1 MRIVGTKYCGH
12 DSALCLLDAKQ
23 KTIFAMSTERVTRI
37 KHDQLDI
44 TPILDNYKFEVVDY
58 VAHSYSDFEDKGQD
72 GELREK
78 MLYNKEIEKAL
89 RLIINPTYIKD
100 LNISRIEKNIAIFKS
115 LFTNFSAVKDYYSA
129 KFKRAL
135 VRETPEGNK
144 KAFINYI
151 KINFEKFGL
160 RPKDIFF
167 YEHHLCHAI
176 PSYCLSPF
184 NGDKAIAF
192 TIDGQ
197 GDGFFSKVYVFE
209 GLADYKLIGQSSAD
223 FIGGGD
229 RFLSIGR
236 IYNLFTQA
244 MDLRPNNDEGK
255 VEALAAFG
263 SADEGLLNQLR
274 SATNINKNSLSIEL
288 DKKEIDSFYDMS
300 WLKLQRRQIG
310 NENFCAS
317 VQDYL
322 EETIVNYLN
331 AVHEKYPINNLCL
344 SGGVAAN
351 IIMSLNIFERTN
363 FKNIYVL
370 PPMGDE
376 GLAIG
381 SAILTAMDFN
391 QDVSWLKDFEM
402 PYFGDSYTREQVKK
416 VLDSCNNITYEDLG
430 DNWPYEA
437 AISVSKGKICSLFQG
452 KMEFG
457 PRALGNRSIVAN
469 PMLEDTRQKINS
481 TVKRRP
487 SYQPFCPSILE
498 EERERLF
505 KNSFSHKHMAIA
517 FRMKDEF
524 IKDLPCAVHID
535 GTARPQFVE
544 EKDNPYYYRYLKAL
558 KEITGYGVSLNT
570 SFNLHGRTIVRTPQ
584 DAIVDFIDCNIDE
597 LFIEGFRVKLK
608 QGIYKDYE

>member
-1 MRIVGTKYCGH
+1 MKIVGTKYCGH
-12 DSALCLLDAKQ
+12 DSALCLIDTNE

-44 TPILDNYKFEVVDY
+44 SPILDSYNLEGIDY

-78 MLYNKEIEKAL
+78 MIYNKEIEKAI
-89 RLIINPTYIKD
+89 RLIISPTYIKD
-100 LNISRIEKNIAIFKS
+100 LNISRIQKNLAIFKS
-115 LFTNFSAVKDYYSA
+115 LFTNISAVKSYYSA

-135 VRETPEGNK
+135 INETPEGNK

-151 KINFEKFGL
+151 KINFKKFGL
-160 RPKDIFF
+160 IPKNIFF

-184 NGDKAIAF
+184 NGERAIAL

-209 GLADYKLIGQSSAD
+209 GGAEFKLIGESSAD

-244 MDLRPNNDEGK
+244 MDLRPNSDEGK

-263 SADEGLLNQLR
+263 SADKVLLNLLKN
-274 SATNINKNSLSIEL
+274 ATKIDKNSLSIGF
-288 DKKEIDSFYDMS
+288 DIDRIKPFYDMY
-300 WLKLQRRQIG
+300 WLKDQRNKIG
-310 NENFCAS
+310 NENFCAT
-317 VQDYL
+317 VQKYLEDIIVDYL
-322 EETIVNYLN
+322 NIVY
-331 AVHEKYPINNLCL
+331 EKYPINNLCL

-351 IIMSLNIFERTN
+351 IIMSLQIFERTN

-370 PPMGDE
+370 PAMGDE

-381 SAILTAMDFN
+381 SAILTAIDLD
-391 QDVSWLKDFEM
+391 QDISWLKAFIM
-402 PYFGDSYTREQVKK
+402 PYFGDSYTREQVKTTLEGFDK
-416 VLDSCNNITYEDLG
+416 ITFEDMESI
-430 DNWPYEA
+430 WPEEA
-437 AISVSKGKICSLFQG
+437 AKSVSQGKICSLFHG
-452 KMEFG
+452 RMEFG
-457 PRALGNRSIVAN
+457 PRALGNRSIVAD
-469 PMLEDTRQKINS
+469 PMRENIRARINGNIK
-481 TVKRRP
+481 KRP
-487 SYQPFCPSILE
+487 NYQPFCPSILE

-505 KNSFSHKHMAIA
+505 ENSFPHKHMAIA
-517 FRMKDEF
+517 FRMKEEF
-524 IKDLPCAVHID
+524 IQDLPCAVHVD

-544 EKDNPYYYRYLKAL
+544 EKDNPNYYRYLKAL

-584 DAIVDFIDCNIDE
+584 DALVDFIDCNIDE
-597 LFIEGFRVKLK
+597 LFIEGFKVKRK
-608 QGIYKDYE
+608 IGV